1 MSYNL
6 SDNVNDDFKFSIKD
20 TEYVMRYPLV
30 EEIET
35 LQELSKEV
43 DGETVEQKEIRE
55 KKALDFMY
63 QFVSGVKA
71 DSPKIDDILKTQ
83 NIKVMQ
89 NFNQM
94 IKTEFSI
101 GK

>member
-6 SDNVNDDFKFSIKD
+6 SDNVNDDFKFSINGI
-20 TEYVMRYPLV
+20 EYAMRYPLV
-30 EEIET
+30 EEIEA

-43 DGETVEQKEIRE
+43 DGETEKQKESRE

-63 QFVSGVKA
+63 QFVSAEKA

-89 NFNQM
+89 NFNAM
-94 IKTEFSI
+94 IQSEFSI